1 MSDFNFGGDEL
12 PDELADAVRKSWSA
26 PQEIPFPQGQAF
38 TPNPVPSGGHS
49 PIGTPIVSNTNLA
62 GMTNPNEVLPLSHKN
77 DSNDDMT
84 ISNQNESSPDISTE
98 NNNNSGS
105 EQPHSDYQLFKHH
118 YSISENARESVSD
131 ILHELDIDKSRSTSP
146 SKLGQTS
153 NFMESQPTDE
163 YMSQQQIFQQQ
174 QLRNPFSTG
183 NDTATSNNNYNRT
196 TRDGSNAYSKSSFE
210 NNKMSANYSNN
221 ARMSNH
227 MTTRRSSIQDV
238 QWMRQLLNP
247 RSSFSGPSKAEMS
260 RNDAYLQRHNIGN
273 NNNSTNGSPLNMPE
287 ITKCWVTTLR
297 DDSIQSVKS
306 MIVFYYSLS
315 LTNSKYPIY
324 VLVDSKIDTS
334 QLKKYNINTIS
345 IPTEYFQDDSCNS
358 NPSLVNT
365 SEYQSLLAKKWLVLS
380 LFVSFIQSNYEL
392 VCYISPT
399 SMIVDNI
406 DELLDDPD
414 INNEIDNETCVL
426 LSNVTINDS
435 EEPQII
441 IFKPNKEVSMCI
453 KEFFTLYGDDHEKL
467 AKITKLLRITDSE
480 VLKELFGETWG
491 KISSDGY
498 VNVLEANDESLNIN
512 NFVQGQGNMN
522 TAKILDFKKVKPWD
536 MKLSIEN
543 TDGNVVSKWYHVW
556 LEFWNTYHNA

>member
-1 MSDFNFGGDEL
+1 MNNFDFGGDEL

-26 PQEIPFPQGQAF
+26 PQETPFFQGQEF
-38 TPNPVPSGGHS
+38 TPNPIPSGSHS
-49 PIGTPIVSNTNLA
+49 PIGTPIISSTNLA
-62 GMTNPNEVLPLSHKN
+62 SMTNPDEALPLSHKHA
-77 DSNDDMT
+77 
-84 ISNQNESSPDISTE
+84 
-98 NNNNSGS
+98 NNNDMAMSGKDENMPDTSTGDSSHSGS

-118 YSISENARESVSD
+118 YSISEKNTRESVSD
-131 ILHELDIDKSRSTSP
+131 ILHELDIDKSRSNSP
-146 SKLGQTS
+146 GILAQSS
-153 NFMESQPTDE
+153 NSTVSQRADE
-163 YMSQQQIFQQQ
+163 YMSQQQILQQQ

-183 NDTATSNNNYNRT
+183 NEANN
-196 TRDGSNAYSKSSFE
+196 DGSNAYSKSVLSADFD
-210 NNKMSANYSNN
+210 NNKIPSNYSNN
-221 ARMSNH
+221 SRLPNH

-260 RNDAYLQRHNIGN
+260 RNDLYLQRHNVGN
-273 NNNSTNGSPLNMPE
+273 NSSTGSSDSMSE

-306 MIVFYYSLS
+306 MIVLYHSLS

-334 QLKKYNINTIS
+334 QLKRYNINTIS

-358 NPSLVNT
+358 NPALSNT

-392 VCYISPT
+392 VCYISPS

-453 KEFFTLYGDDHEKL
+453 KEFFTLYGDDYEKL
-467 AKITKLLRITDSE
+467 TKITKLLRITDSD

-498 VNVLEANDESLNIN
+498 VNVLEPTDESLNIN
-512 NFVQGQGNMN
+512 NFIQGDGNSNSNNN

-536 MKLSIEN
+536 MKLSNEN